1 MYLGDRW
8 SYPKQASSATL
19 VMLPLEFEN
28 GKMSISE
35 YMQAWSADDV
45 SEFKEQQLI
54 SYKFYSNK
62 KSESREIQFCGER
75 ISLFG
80 KAQMKAGI
88 VGLTLWIGQIILSRQ
103 IL

>member
-62 KSESREIQFCGER
+62 NQ
-75 ISLFG
+75 
-80 KAQMKAGI
+80 KAEKFSFAVKEYLCSAKPQMKAGI